1 MEAWLGKKPPDVA
14 VVLAARAAM
23 RVLPIVQGAKR
34 EGLPSVL
41 VLPVF
46 RATVFSWAAANY
58 PAHKTE
64 FAAEAAAAYAAAVA
78 AAATVAVA
86 LATADAAAIR
96 ADYNASTAD
105 AYATVAAD
113 SAAAAAH
120 ARAADAF
127 AAVIATR
134 AAAAA
139 ARAAATRAAATY
151 AEPRTMATVDT
162 AAYADD
168 AAYAAA
174 CALTPSPTPSPPP
187 TPTPPTTAALP
198 PMPAPPSPPCFGP
211 RFPRCDA
218 FGKRRDGF
226 RDRKIAAV
234 VTRSTVFVRI
244 LCRQEM
250 KAALLAAKQDWQ
262 GSETDWNDDRLE
274 GRVRDETRELA
285 DACASRKPDSGPRPS
300 SRQRRDRTAD
310 RNEFVRGP
318 SSGPTSRTSNRN
330 WRMSGSKRRYRDK
343 GKQATEDAKAKR
355 LIGRT
360 VN

>member
-1 MEAWLGKKPPDVA
+1 MLTDFKNRPQLEAWLGKKPPDVA

-151 AEPRTMATVDT
+151 AEPRTMATVYT

-174 CALTPSPTPSPPP
+174 YADARTYAV
-187 TPTPPTTAALP
+187 TTANAY
-198 PMPAPPSPPCFGP
+198 ATDNG
-211 RFPRCDA
+211 RA
-218 FGKRRDGF
+218 AAYAA
-226 RDRKIAAV
+226 AAV
-234 VTRSTVFVRI
+234 APLFWSALSADATHLEKGAAASAIARSPLWPQGQPDPFQS
-244 LCRQEM
+244 LWQEM
-250 KAALLAAKQDWQ
+250 KAALLATKQDWQ
-262 GSETDWNDDRLE
+262 VWTIWYDDRLE

-285 DACASRKPDSGPRPS
+285 YVRVEEALWDQHPAVVNAEIERRIAMSSYEDRLRGRVTDQEPELAYERIEEGISGQ
-300 SRQRRDRTAD
+300 RQA
-310 RNEFVRGP
+310 
-318 SSGPTSRTSNRN
+318 SNR
-330 WRMSGSKRRYRDK
+330 RR
-343 GKQATEDAKAKR
+343 
-355 LIGRT
+355 
-360 VN
+360 